1 MALWNEL
8 ALPGACGKGGPEGE
22 VFWKK
27 LSEKCPWAADQVKA
41 LAVQRVEQREHAM
54 HTKQDLAK
62 ACRAFFLSAAEAAVT
77 SVSDKIGYLEAEGKE
92 PCFEVR
98 GSRQIVKGTGN
109 TQWLAGG
116 PTTKMEAIKHESTDY
131 DALRLSVFVGRDSGL
146 CAEVLQQVAAEFQ
159 CPEADAL
166 QDALGAC
173 AHESVGQ
180 AAPHDLPKELEEAI
194 LDAYLSTILMPNYFF
209 SYDEIAVVADM
220 RLQSLLV
227 VKGESASFVPC
238 CVVHHGGA
246 RPVVILVKDTAVT
259 DHRMRSHF
267 ERLAPR
273 MAVAKSCEARHPNPK
288 LQKCESKE
296 NCEEGVREVKSAEAE
311 KTVRKYPEQK
321 GVAGTACLQAKHE
334 DNFMW
339 QGPSVDGG
347 QEMEEAVTAVLQ
359 AFQHGGNV
367 RSILKQIQ
375 SFSVEVKEVD
385 AQTMRARLKAAVAEY
400 STCNMTGDGELV
412 SGRVA
417 SLLICVCRWVAQPP
431 IVTRK

>member
-1 MALWNEL
+1 M
-8 ALPGACGKGGPEGE
+8 
-22 VFWKK
+22 
-27 LSEKCPWAADQVKA
+27 
-41 LAVQRVEQREHAM
+41 
-54 HTKQDLAK
+54 
-62 ACRAFFLSAAEAAVT
+62 
-77 SVSDKIGYLEAEGKE
+77 
-92 PCFEVR
+92 
-98 GSRQIVKGTGN
+98 
-109 TQWLAGG
+109 
-116 PTTKMEAIKHESTDY
+116 
-131 DALRLSVFVGRDSGL
+131 FVGRDSGL

-227 VKGESASFVPC
+227 VESASFVPC

-259 DHRMRSHF
+259 DHRVRSHF

-273 MAVAKSCEARHPNPK
+273 MAVAKLCDHDQDGRGQRYVARHPNSK

-311 KTVRKYPEQK
+311 KTVHKYPEQK
-321 GVAGTACLQAKHE
+321 GVAGTACLQA
-334 DNFMW
+334 
-339 QGPSVDGG
+339 
-347 QEMEEAVTAVLQ
+347 
-359 AFQHGGNV
+359 
-367 RSILKQIQ
+367 
-375 SFSVEVKEVD
+375 
-385 AQTMRARLKAAVAEY
+385 
-400 STCNMTGDGELV
+400 
-412 SGRVA
+412 
-417 SLLICVCRWVAQPP
+417 
-431 IVTRK
+431 